1 MIQWSNRYGPLQQI
15 LFQKSLEILNKKIKM
30 SKKIYILLLVLSISI
45 ATKAQL
51 TPALKQSKSVLI
63 LNATAHL
70 GNGTIIENSA
80 IGFVDG
86 KINLVA
92 DARVIRLAS
101 GAYDITIEASGKH
114 VYPGF
119 IAPNSTLG
127 LVEIDA
133 IKSSDDEDEIGTMNP
148 NVRSI
153 IAYTADSKVIETVR
167 PNGILMAQ
175 ITPRG
180 GIISGSSSIVQLD
193 AWNWKDATI
202 KENDGMHMNFPATFR
217 RSGSWFEPGSIEP
230 NKDHAK
236 QILELSTFLS
246 NAKAYLGD
254 SSKER
259 NLVLEATK
267 GLFDGSQTLFIN
279 ANEEKQIIDAVQ
291 FAKENGIK
299 KMVIVGGYEAY
310 KTAELLQKNNI
321 GVLLKRVHDMP
332 ENEDDDVDLPFKSAK
347 LLTDKGVLVGL
358 ENSGAME
365 RMNTRNLPFLA
376 GTCAA
381 YGLDK
386 EQALQLITS
395 NTAKILGI
403 DAQCGTLE
411 QGKDAT
417 LFISEGDALDM
428 RTNKLTNAFIQGRM
442 ISLETHQTRMNEK
455 YKTKYNQK

>member
-1 MIQWSNRYGPLQQI
+1 MR
-15 LFQKSLEILNKKIKM
+15 
-30 SKKIYILLLVLSISI
+30 KKIYLVLLVFSLSIL
-45 ATKAQL
+45 TKAQQ
-51 TPALKQSKSVLI
+51 TPAPKQSKSVLI

-70 GNGTIIENSA
+70 GNGEVIENSA

-86 KINLVA
+86 KITLVA
-92 DARVIRLAS
+92 DARVIKLAVD
-101 GAYDITIEASGKH
+101 AYNITIDAAGKH

-133 IKSSDDEDEIGTMNP
+133 VKSSNDEDEIGNMNP
-148 NVRSI
+148 HVRSI

-180 GIISGSSSIVQLD
+180 GRISGTSSIVQLD
-193 AWNWKDATI
+193 AWNWKDALI
-202 KENDGMHMNFPATFR
+202 KENDGIHLDFPSSFS
-217 RSGSWFEPGSIEP
+217 RSGSWFEPGSIEA
-230 NKDHAK
+230 NKDYAK
-236 QILELSTFLS
+236 QVLELSSFLS

-259 NLVLEATK
+259 NLVLESTK
-267 GLFDGSQTLFIN
+267 GLYDGSQTLFIH

-291 FAKENGIK
+291 FAKENGVK
-299 KMVIVGGYEAY
+299 KIVIVGGYEAY

-321 GVLLKRVHDMP
+321 GVLLRRVHDMP
-332 ENEDDDVDLPFKSAK
+332 ENDDHDIDLPYKAAK

-358 ENSGAME
+358 ENSGAHE

-386 EQALQLITS
+386 EKALQLITS

-428 RTNKLTNAFIQGRM
+428 RTNRLTNAFIQGRM
-442 ISLETHQTRMNEK
+442 ISLETHQTKLNEK

>member
-1 MIQWSNRYGPLQQI
+1 MNY
-15 LFQKSLEILNKKIKM
+15 KKIM
-30 SKKIYILLLVLSISI
+30 LATLMLGASTLLQ
-45 ATKAQL
+45 AQQ
-51 TPALKQSKSVLI
+51 TPANKQTKSVLI
-63 LNATAHL
+63 LNATAHI
-70 GNGTIIENSA
+70 GDGTVIENSA
-80 IGFVDG
+80 IGFKDG
-86 KINLVA
+86 KITLIA
-92 DARVIRLAS
+92 DAKTIRLAAD
-101 GAYDITIEASGKH
+101 AYDTTINAGGKH

-133 IKSSDDEDEIGTMNP
+133 VKSSDDESEIGSMNP

-193 AWNWKDATI
+193 AWHWQDALV
-202 KENDGMHMNFPATFR
+202 KENDGMHLNFPSTFR
-217 RSGSWFEPGSIEP
+217 RSGWWAEPGAIEA
-230 NKDHAK
+230 NKDYPK
-236 QILELSTFLS
+236 QVNDLSSFFT

-254 SSKER
+254 TAKER
-259 NLVLEATK
+259 NLVLESTK
-267 GLFDGSQTLFIN
+267 GLFDGTQTLYIH

-291 FAKENGIK
+291 FAKQNGIK
-299 KMVIVGGYEAY
+299 KMAIIGGYEAY
-310 KTAELLQKNNI
+310 KAAELLQKNNV

-332 ENEDDDVDLPFKSAK
+332 ENDDHDVDLPYKNAR
-347 LLTDKGVLVGL
+347 LLTEKGVLVGL
-358 ENSGAME
+358 ENSGSHE

-386 EQALQLITS
+386 ETALQLITS

-403 DAQCGTLE
+403 DEQCGTLT

-428 RTNKLTNAFIQGRM
+428 RTNKLTNAFIQGRA
-442 ISLETHQTRMNEK
+442 ISLETHQTRLNER

>member
-1 MIQWSNRYGPLQQI
+1 MI
-15 LFQKSLEILNKKIKM
+15 
-30 SKKIYILLLVLSISI
+30 SKKIYLLVLVCSISI
-45 ATKAQL
+45 LAKAQQ
-51 TPALKQSKSVLI
+51 TPAARQSKSVLI

-70 GNGTIIENSA
+70 GNGEVIENSA

-86 KINLVA
+86 KITLVA
-92 DARVIRLAS
+92 DARVIRLAA
-101 GAYDITIEASGKH
+101 GAYDVTIDASGKH

-133 IKSSDDEDEIGTMNP
+133 VKSSDDEDEIGAMNP

-153 IAYTADSKVIETVR
+153 VAYTADSKVIETVR

-180 GIISGSSSIVQLD
+180 GVISGSSSIVQLD
-193 AWNWKDATI
+193 AWHWKDAI
-202 KENDGMHMNFPATFR
+202 LKENDGIHINFPSTFK
-217 RSGSWFEPGSIEP
+217 RSGWWAEPGSIEA
-230 NKDHAK
+230 NKDYAK
-236 QILELSTFLS
+236 QVLELSGFLS

-259 NLVLEATK
+259 NLVLESTK
-267 GLFDGSQTLFIN
+267 GLYDGSLTLFVH

-332 ENEDDDVDLPFKSAK
+332 ENDDHDIDLPYKAAK

-358 ENSGAME
+358 ENSGAHE

-381 YGLDK
+381 YGMDK
-386 EQALQLITS
+386 EKALQLITS

-442 ISLETHQTRMNEK
+442 ISLETHQTKLNDK
-455 YKTKYNQK
+455 YKTKYNQKIN

>member
-1 MIQWSNRYGPLQQI
+1 MLATLMLSASTLLQ
-15 LFQKSLEILNKKIKM
+15 
-30 SKKIYILLLVLSISI
+30 
-45 ATKAQL
+45 AQQ
-51 TPALKQSKSVLI
+51 TPANKQTKSVLI
-63 LNATAHL
+63 LNATAHI
-70 GNGTIIENSA
+70 GDGTVIENSA
-80 IGFVDG
+80 IGFKDG
-86 KINLVA
+86 KITLIA
-92 DARVIRLAS
+92 DAKTIRLAAD
-101 GAYDITIEASGKH
+101 AYDTTINAGGKH

-133 IKSSDDEDEIGTMNP
+133 VKSSDDESEIGSMNP

-193 AWNWKDATI
+193 AWHWQDALV
-202 KENDGMHMNFPATFR
+202 KENDGMHLNFPSTFR
-217 RSGSWFEPGSIEP
+217 RSGWWAEPGAIEA
-230 NKDHAK
+230 NKDYPK
-236 QILELSTFLS
+236 QVNDLNSFFT

-254 SSKER
+254 TAKER
-259 NLVLEATK
+259 NLVLESTK
-267 GLFDGSQTLFIN
+267 GLFDGTQTLYIH

-291 FAKENGIK
+291 FAKQNGIK
-299 KMVIVGGYEAY
+299 KMAIVGGYEAY
-310 KTAELLQKNNI
+310 KAAELLQKNNV

-332 ENEDDDVDLPFKSAK
+332 ENDDHDVDLPYKNAR
-347 LLTDKGVLVGL
+347 LLTEKGVLVGL
-358 ENSGAME
+358 ENSGSHE

-386 EQALQLITS
+386 ETALQLITS

-403 DAQCGTLE
+403 DEQCGTLT

-428 RTNKLTNAFIQGRM
+428 RTNKLTNAFIQGRA
-442 ISLETHQTRMNEK
+442 ISLETHQTRLNER